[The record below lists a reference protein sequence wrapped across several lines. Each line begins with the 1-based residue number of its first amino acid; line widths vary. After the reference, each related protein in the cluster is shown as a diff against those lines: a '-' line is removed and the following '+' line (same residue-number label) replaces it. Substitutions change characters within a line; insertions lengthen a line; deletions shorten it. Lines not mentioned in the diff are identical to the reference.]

1 MIHGRSTK
9 NHSTKILLRALMNVE
24 GMAIFHFQQS
34 YIQSLLE
41 DIPLVFSLAVVYY
54 WSSGVLFPQ
63 TMAIQRRS
71 HATFSSPRSSS
82 SHHLRA
88 ITTTTTTTTDT
99 DTTTPPT
106 TVLWK
111 QQPRSRPAL
120 GMISSIVVVVVVL
133 TGFGTIMWKLLE
145 ASCGHSYCSSN
156 NNNSMEQVLLVRQ
169 AAAQQHQSKSTVTT
183 KSNNN
188 HHPTP
193 SALVAGVARSTWEIE
208 DTTWKTLQELACQ
221 YNIPI
226 HILVAKHNYNRTIH
240 DHSTNKYCAP
250 VWVELQD
257 TILPHNQSLS
267 EKRVVRLAQIRDAH
281 RQRMRQLF
289 FTKQAEEEQQLEH
302 DNNNTTQQ
310 QQHPLFFDISST
322 SIILMD
328 LDLEA
333 IPSTAEILQRIRLQ
347 QESNSQPHHHDVI
360 CSAGNYLWKSQK
372 LHKLFYYDSFA
383 TIVYPDTFVYPL
395 EWRLIPQYYT
405 QEDPSNVIVNDNH
418 AQPGNLTE
426 VSFMKKIQR
435 EARRDPDG
443 LVPMRSCFVSNKD
456 NDDNHTTTLMMT
468 RVEDPCSSF
477 FVLSGRSGL
486 LQGRDLAQPAV
497 SVHAAG
503 KCPTGI

>member
-1 MIHGRSTK
+1 MIIG
-9 NHSTKILLRALMNVE
+9 
-24 GMAIFHFQQS
+24 
-34 YIQSLLE
+34 
-41 DIPLVFSLAVVYY
+41 
-54 WSSGVLFPQ
+54 
-63 TMAIQRRS
+63 
-71 HATFSSPRSSS
+71 
-82 SHHLRA
+82 
-88 ITTTTTTTTDT
+88 
-99 DTTTPPT
+99 
-106 TVLWK
+106 
-111 QQPRSRPAL
+111 
-120 GMISSIVVVVVVL
+120 IVVVVVVL

-156 NNNSMEQVLLVRQ
+156 SNSMEKVLFVRQ
-169 AAAQQHQSKSTVTT
+169 AAAQNPQQPTVTT
-183 KSNNN
+183 KSNNH

-226 HILVAKHNYNRTIH
+226 HILVAKHNTNRTIH
-240 DHSTNKYCAP
+240 ETNKYCAP

-281 RQRMRQLF
+281 RLRIRQLF
-289 FTKQAEEEQQLEH
+289 FTKQPPEEQQHEH
-302 DNNNTTQQ
+302 DIHFANNNTTQ
-310 QQHPLFFDISST
+310 QQHPLFFDSSST

-347 QESNSQPHHHDVI
+347 QESNSQPNHHDVI

-383 TIVYPDTFVYPL
+383 TVVYPDTFVYPL

-426 VSFMKKIQR
+426 VSFMKQIQR

-468 RVEDPCSSF
+468 RVEDPCSRMMMMMMFRLSVSF
-477 FVLSGRSGL
+477 FFV
-486 LQGRDLAQPAV
+486 
-497 SVHAAG
+497 
-503 KCPTGI
+503 